1 MMETYS
7 QKPVTFI
14 YFWLNYCDKNHIDRI
29 PIALNNI
36 DHHFNITSEIIETD
50 NLHLFLISGS
60 TWIDDN

>member
-1 MMETYS
+1 MMEIYS

-29 PIALNNI
+29 PIAVKNI
-36 DHHFNITSEIIETD
+36 DHLFNMTSEIIETD

>member
-29 PIALNNI
+29 PIAVKNI
-36 DHHFNITSEIIETD
+36 DHLFNMTSEIIETD

>member
-1 MMETYS
+1 MEIYS

-29 PIALNNI
+29 PIAVKNI
-36 DHHFNITSEIIETD
+36 DHLFNMTSEIIETD